1 MKRDFLAYDNIDC
14 HDSATAESRNDKI
27 SPSLQ
32 ESANERGNPNN
43 KKRKVVFVSGTRADF
58 SKIKSL
64 ALKVE
69 ESSDFE
75 LYIFATGMH
84 LSNHFG
90 LTVREIEKCGF
101 CHIHKFINHD
111 RYFQADLALAHTL
124 DGFAK
129 FVAEYK
135 PDLIVIH
142 GDRIEPLAAASVGV
156 LNNIL
161 VAHIEGGEVSGTIDD
176 SLRHAISKLAHIHLV
191 NDKMAQRRLLQL
203 GESEKSIFIIGSPDL
218 DILDS
223 SDIRLDVAKQYY
235 KIKFEKYAIVLF
247 HPVTTEIDSLKD
259 QADELC
265 KALQKSERNYIVIYP
280 NNDLGFENI
289 LKAYKSLESCK
300 DKARFRFFPSIRFE
314 YFVALLKG
322 ADFLIGNSS
331 CALKEAPHLGIPSIN
346 VGSRQRNR
354 VGLDLPSVI
363 SVESN
368 KEAIL
373 HAIKQMQKIQC
384 STLHST
390 PNHPKSA
397 EVFFDLLK
405 RGVFWEQNLQKQ
417 FVDL

>member
-1 MKRDFLAYDNIDC
+1 ML
-14 HDSATAESRNDKI
+14 DSAH
-27 SPSLQ
+27 
-32 ESANERGNPNN
+32 
-43 KKRKVVFVSGTRADF
+43 KKRKIVFVSGTRADF

-111 RYFQADLALAHTL
+111 RYFQTDLALAHTL

-176 SLRHAISKLAHIHLV
+176 SLRHTISKLAHIHLV

-247 HPVTTEIDSLKD
+247 HPITTEIDSLQY

-265 KALQKSERNYIVIYP
+265 KALQKSKRNYIVIYP

-289 LKAYKSLESCK
+289 LKAYKSLEFCK

-314 YFVALLKG
+314 YFIALLKG

-373 HAIKQMQKIQC
+373 HAIKQVQKIQC

-390 PNHPKSA
+390 PNRPKSA